1 MKRLINKI
9 KLFPND
15 NDKSREIEEKLITR
29 LEKSN
34 FQIVEDSKYD
44 LAIAIGGDGSFLRMV
59 KNNVFDSETYYVGIN
74 AGTLG
79 FLQEISIDDIDTF
92 IERLNNNEFTVQTI
106 GVQETKITTKNG
118 DISRFYSL
126 NEIVI
131 LDKQLKT
138 TKLNIEI
145 DNELLEKY
153 IGDGI
158 LVSTSIGST
167 AYNLSFGGS
176 IVYDDL
182 QTLQITPI
190 APLNT
195 KSYRDLLNSVI
206 IPEYRTI
213 SIKPIEGNNDLL
225 IRVDGENNY
234 YNNVEK
240 ITTIVRNKKIKCV
253 RMSNFS
259 YAKKINEKFLS
270 EK

>member
-15 NDKSREIEEKLITR
+15 NDKSREIARELKRR
-29 LEKSN
+29 LEIAN
-34 FQIVEDSKYD
+34 FKIVDSKYD

-59 KNNVFDSETYYVGIN
+59 KNNVFDSEIFYVGVN

-79 FLQEISIDDIDTF
+79 FLQEISIEDIDSF
-92 IERLNNNEFTVQTI
+92 IERLNNNDFTIGTI
-106 GVQETKITTKNG
+106 GVQETKITTANG
-118 DISRFYSL
+118 DMSRFFSL

-131 LDKQLKT
+131 RNRSLKT
-138 TKLNIEI
+138 TKMCVEI
-145 DNELLEKY
+145 DNEILEHY

-158 LVSTSIGST
+158 LISTSVGST

-182 QTLQITPI
+182 HTLQITPI

-195 KSYRDLLNSVI
+195 KSYRDILNSVI
-206 IPEYRTI
+206 VPEHRSIT
-213 SIKPIEGNNDLL
+213 IKPLDETNDL
-225 IRVDGENNY
+225 IVTIDGEHNY
-234 YNNVEK
+234 YDDVK
-240 ITTIVRNKKIKCV
+240 QIDTCVRDKKIKCI
-253 RMSNFS
+253 RMTSFS
-259 YAKKINEKFLS
+259 YARKINEKFLT